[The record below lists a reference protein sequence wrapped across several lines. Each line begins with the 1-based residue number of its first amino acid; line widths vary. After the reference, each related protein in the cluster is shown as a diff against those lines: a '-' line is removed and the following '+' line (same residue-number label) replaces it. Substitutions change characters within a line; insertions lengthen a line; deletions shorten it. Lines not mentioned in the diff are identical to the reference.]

1 MIEKENFTLKVSSD
15 TVTPVLFGHREQIT
29 FILDSIKTNKIPNAW
44 LFHGPL
50 GIGKASLALNLAKVL
65 SNINFSKFADV
76 SNISEEDIRNLQGP
90 ININNVFHC
99 KKRWDDK
106 KKLFQKYISID
117 DIRDLSKRFS
127 LSSTD
132 NSYKVCI
139 VDTTEDLNISA
150 SNSLLKILEEPPNK
164 TLFILVSNNQQA
176 ILPTILS
183 RCQKIGFQ
191 RLDEP
196 DLRKISTGFF
206 EKNQFNQLEAT
217 SLISSCEGSARKLLN
232 FLDKDYIK
240 FFTSMKALFLDLP
253 NLNKRKAITLLTGNR
268 EYILSSDPDKSAFG
282 IILRLLASIAKQ
294 EIDLRINTEIV
305 RTDTTLIAAHLYS
318 QISLL
323 RHQSIEYNIDMKK
336 VLFLAL
342 NTIELAFAK
351 YKKQ

>member
-1 MIEKENFTLKVSSD
+1 MIEQEKFTLKVSSD

-29 FILDSIKTNKIPNAW
+29 FILDCIKTNKIPNAW

-50 GIGKASLALNLAKVL
+50 GIGKASLALNLAKIL
-65 SNINFSKFADV
+65 SNMNFSKFADV
-76 SNISEEDIRNLQGP
+76 SNISEEDIRDPKVP

-99 KKRWDDK
+99 KKKWDNK
-106 KKLFQKYISID
+106 KKLFQKYIPID

-139 VDTTEDLNISA
+139 VDTTEDLNLSA
-150 SNSLLKILEEPPNK
+150 SNSLLKILEEPPKK

-196 DLRKISTGFF
+196 DLRKISTVFF
-206 EKNQFNQLEAT
+206 KKNQFNQLEET

-232 FLDKDYIK
+232 LLDKDYIK
-240 FFTSMKALFLDLP
+240 FFTSMKVLFLDLP
-253 NLNKRKAITLLTGNR
+253 NLNKRKAISLLTGNR
-268 EYILSSDPDKSAFG
+268 EYVLSSDPDKSAFG

-305 RTDTTLIAAHLYS
+305 RTDITLIAAHLYS

-342 NTIELAFAK
+342 NTIELAFAR